1 MTNKI
6 YTHCLDP
13 GHGGSD
19 PGAVGLRSHEA
30 DIVLVIAKIVGRILI
45 ENGQKVIYTRSTDKY
60 LTLEQRATI
69 ANNNKC
75 DTFTSIHCNAAENKT
90 AHGVE
95 TFSHPISSNGAKL
108 SEFVQAELVKAT
120 SLTNRGCKTANF
132 GVLRMSYMPAIL
144 VETAFIS
151 NALEEASLLQYAFQ
165 EKIAVSIVKGIFSYL
180 GLTLNQPT
188 TTNSNNVIPKLTVLE
203 HIYRVRISWEAV
215 KTQKG
220 AYSKLE
226 NALNLL
232 KTLPGYKVFD
242 ENGKVVGGNNSV
254 TTTTSTRID
263 TNLLSLQKSLNS
275 LGFEGEN
282 GLMLSVDGILGD
294 NSIFA
299 IKVCQSK
306 LGLSVDGIAGVNTIN
321 AINSVLAKP
330 LLKVGSKGIVV
341 RYLQSKLGAV
351 VDGVFGNDTKNSLI
365 AYQNKNGL
373 ESDGI
378 AGNRTW
384 NKLIK

>member
-1 MTNKI
+1 MANKI
-6 YTHCLDP
+6 YKHCLDP

-45 ENGQKVIYTRSTDKY
+45 ENGQKVIYTRTTDKY
-60 LTLEQRATI
+60 LTLAQRATI

-75 DTFTSIHCNAAENKT
+75 DTFTSIHCNSAVNKT

-108 SEFVQAELVKAT
+108 SKFVQAELVKAT

-132 GVLRMSYMPAIL
+132 GVLRMSHMPAIL

-151 NALEEASLLQYAFQ
+151 NALEEAELLQYAFQ
-165 EKIAVSIVKGIFSYL
+165 EKIALSIVKGIFSYL

-188 TTNSNNVIPKLTVLE
+188 TANSNNVIPKPTVFE
-203 HIYRVRISWEAV
+203 HMYRVRISWEAV

-220 AYSKLE
+220 AYSKLQ
-226 NALNLL
+226 NALDLL
-232 KTLPGYKVFD
+232 KSLPGYKVFD
-242 ENGKVVGGNNSV
+242 ENGKVVGGSNTV
-254 TTTTSTRID
+254 TAITPTSID
-263 TNLLSLQKSLNS
+263 TKLLSIQKSLNR
-275 LGFEGEN
+275 LGFTGKN
-282 GLMLSVDGILGD
+282 GLKLTADGITSD

-299 IKVCQSK
+299 IKVCQWK

-341 RYLQSKLGAV
+341 RYLQSKLGVA
-351 VDGVFGNDTKNSLI
+351 VDGIFGNDTKNSVI
-365 AYQNKNGL
+365 IYQKMNGL
-373 ESDGI
+373 DSDGI
-378 AGNRTW
+378 VGNRTW

>member
-1 MTNKI
+1 MINKI
-6 YTHCLDP
+6 FTHCLDP

-19 PGAVGLRSHEA
+19 PGAVGKRSHEA

-45 ENGQKVIYTRSTDKY
+45 ENGQKVIYTRTTDKY
-60 LTLEQRATI
+60 LTLAQRATI

-75 DTFTSIHCNAAENKT
+75 DTFISIHCNSAVNKT

-95 TFSHPISSNGAKL
+95 TFSHPSSSNGLKL
-108 SEFVQAELVKAT
+108 SKFVQSELVKAT
-120 SLTNRGCKTANF
+120 SLTNRGSKTANF

-151 NALEEASLLQYAFQ
+151 NALEETSLLQYAFQ
-165 EKIAVSIVKGIFSYL
+165 EKIALSIVKGIFSYL
-180 GLTLNQPT
+180 GLTFNKST
-188 TTNSNNVIPKLTVLE
+188 TTNSNNAIPKPVVLG
-203 HIYRVRISWEAV
+203 HTYRVRLSWEAV
-215 KTQKG
+215 KSQKG
-220 AYSKLE
+220 AYSNLQ

-242 ENGKVVGGNNSV
+242 ENGKVVGGNNTA
-254 TTTTSTRID
+254 TTTTPTSID
-263 TNLLSLQKSLNS
+263 TKLLSIQKSLNR
-275 LGFEGEN
+275 LGFKGKN
-282 GLMLSVDGILGD
+282 GLKLSEDGITGD

-299 IKVCQSK
+299 IKVCQWK
-306 LGLSVDGIAGVNTIN
+306 LGLAVDGIAGVNTIN

-341 RYLQSKLGAV
+341 RYLQSKLGVA
-351 VDGVFGNDTKNSLI
+351 VDGIFGNVTKNSVI
-365 AYQNKNGL
+365 IYQNANGL
-373 ESDGI
+373 DSDGI
-378 AGNRTW
+378 VGNKTW